1 MEPRVME
8 LRIKKWIPL
17 IEEQAKSG
25 MTKNEWCAT
34 HGIERTTFFRWQK
47 RVRAYLIDQCE
58 TQSSQFPSSIPS
70 NNEVRFVELPSVQ
83 DSPVG
88 MSGRQ
93 CGGTVQ
99 PCGAP
104 PSISIRYGDFSIDL
118 NRVVDEKQLSM
129 VLMAGMPVSKVHA
142 RTSA

>member
-47 RVRAYLIDQCE
+47 RVRAYFLDQCE
-58 TQSSQFPSSIPS
+58 THTSQLPSSIPS
-70 NNEVRFVELPSVQ
+70 NNEVSFVELPSAQ
-83 DSPVG
+83 DFPVG

-93 CGGTVQ
+93 CGGTIL
-99 PCGAP
+99 PCAAP
-104 PSISIRYGDFSIDL
+104 PSISIRYRGFSIDL
-118 NRVVDEKQLSM
+118 NGGVDEKQLSM
-129 VLMAGMPVSKVHA
+129 VLRVLKYAG
-142 RTSA
+142 